1 MSALYKQSLGLKWY
15 LCQKDYPLFF
25 FLDPTSSLN
34 MELYSYTTSPGTYT
48 FTTTHQHV
56 PKGENSLPVV
66 NILVNDL
73 LGNQTPLPLPVFKV
87 HEIVKKG
94 KTEKK
99 TEKLFKKLKITRK
112 SQRANGISRAQKK

>member
-15 LCQKDYPLFF
+15 LCQKDHPLIF

-66 NILVNDL
+66 SILVNDL
-73 LGNQTPLPLPVFKV
+73 LGNQTPLPHSVFKV
-87 HEIVKKG
+87 HEVVKKG
-94 KTEKK
+94 KTEKNRETFQK
-99 TEKLFKKLKITRK
+99 AKNNKKITTRK
-112 SQRANGISRAQKK
+112 WQK

>member
-15 LCQKDYPLFF
+15 LCQKDHPLNF

-34 MELYSYTTSPGTYT
+34 IELYSYTTSPGTYT

-66 NILVNDL
+66 SILVNYL

-87 HEIVKKG
+87 HEVVKKG

-99 TEKLFKKLKITRK
+99 QRNFSK
-112 SQRANGISRAQKK
+112 S